1 MKNFYVLAPAVLA
14 LSIASSIG
22 CWAQSASA
30 PGSSPVQ
37 SAASDPVLDDAPVTA
52 HLTVER
58 AVEDALTGNPEIRAA
73 VRRLSLAQMKTTTA
87 RSLDDPMLMVR
98 DWDTPIRKPW
108 DLNQAQLMVSLQQT
122 IPGKEKRDL
131 RGKIAGDDVE
141 VASDELESLRQEVAA
156 SVRETCAA
164 LLRNADEMRLHNEQ
178 AAVLNQALSAT
189 LAEYTTGKV
198 PQADVLRAQMALTRL
213 SEHLIELEEE
223 RDGSRAQLNALMGHS
238 PDEAVEIAGSYR
250 TATVLPPIEELERLA
265 IEHRPELAALRKQIT
280 KSGDESRLARLA
292 MKPDLTVAAG
302 YMLMPTGS
310 FSRSA
315 YMAELTMNLPSLNR
329 ARHDGETKQ
338 ADAATDVAQAELNA
352 RTSTVFLEIRQA
364 EIAEQSAQR
373 RVKLYRDTLLP
384 QAEAAFKASTAAY
397 QNDRGEFTNLID
409 SQNLLLDIRSDTYK
423 ALSEE
428 DTGSAQ
434 LERAIGAALP
444 DINPAQSKTVIPNF
458 NIERTSK

>member
-1 MKNFYVLAPAVLA
+1 VKNIYGLAPAVLA

-22 CWAQSASA
+22 CWGQTASS
-30 PGSSPVQ
+30 PESSPVR
-37 SAASDPVLDDAPVTA
+37 SNVSDSVLGAAPVTA
-52 HLTVER
+52 HITVEQ

-98 DWDTPIRKPW
+98 DWGTPIRKPW
-108 DLNQAQLMVSLQQT
+108 DLNQAQLMISLQQT
-122 IPGKEKRDL
+122 IPGKDKRDL

-141 VASDELESLRQEVAA
+141 VAGDELETLRQEVAA
-156 SVRETCAA
+156 SVREACVA
-164 LLRNADEMRLHNEQ
+164 LLRNADEMKLHNEQ
-178 AAVLNQALSAT
+178 AAVLNQTLSAV

-198 PQADVLRAQMALTRL
+198 PQVDVLRAQMALTRL
-213 SEHLIELEEE
+213 SEHLIQLEEE
-223 RDGSRAQLNALMGHS
+223 RDGSRAQLNELMGRS
-238 PDEAVEIAGSYR
+238 PDEAVEIAGNYR
-250 TATVLPPIEELERLA
+250 SPETLPPIEELKRVA
-265 IEHRPELAALRKQIT
+265 IEHRPELAALRKQIV

-292 MKPDLTVAAG
+292 MKPDITVAAG

-315 YMAELTMNLPSLNR
+315 YMGEITMNLPSLNR

-338 ADAATDVAQAELNA
+338 ADAATDAAQAELDA
-352 RTSTVFLEIRQA
+352 RTSSVFLEIRQA
-364 EIAEQSAQR
+364 EIAVQSAQR

-397 QNDRGEFTNLID
+397 QNNRGEFTNLID
-409 SQNLLLDIRSDTYK
+409 SQNLLLDIRNDTFK

-428 DTGSAQ
+428 DAGSTQ

-444 DINPAQSKTVIPNF
+444 DIYPTQTNNDIPNF
-458 NIERTSK
+458 DIARTSK